1 MKNKRII
8 TGVGIVAVIAIGAYF
23 LLQGGK
29 TKDRMTLE
37 TGKVVRNSIN
47 TMVTATGTVE
57 PITVVEVGT
66 QVSGIIDKIYVDFN
80 SQIKKGQ
87 LLAEMDKVTLQSEL
101 ASKQSALASSKT
113 EYEYQQKNFA
123 RSKTLYEK
131 KLISDTD
138 YETAVYNYEKAKI
151 PTKGIKPI

>member
-80 SQIKKGQ
+80 SQIKKDNCW
-87 LLAEMDKVTLQSEL
+87 LKW
-101 ASKQSALASSKT
+101 
-113 EYEYQQKNFA
+113 
-123 RSKTLYEK
+123 
-131 KLISDTD
+131 
-138 YETAVYNYEKAKI
+138 
-151 PTKGIKPI
+151 IK

>member
-37 TGKVVRNSIN
+37 TGKIVRNSIN

-138 YETAVYNYEKAKI
+138 YETAVYN
-151 PTKGIKPI
+151 

>member
-80 SQIKKGQ
+80 SQIKKRTTIG
-87 LLAEMDKVTLQSEL
+87 
-101 ASKQSALASSKT
+101 
-113 EYEYQQKNFA
+113 
-123 RSKTLYEK
+123 
-131 KLISDTD
+131 
-138 YETAVYNYEKAKI
+138 
-151 PTKGIKPI
+151 

>member
-23 LLQGGK
+23 VLQGGK

-37 TGKVVRNSIN
+37 TGKVVRSSIQSME
-47 TMVTATGTVE
+47 TMVTATRGTFCRADNRSRKW
-57 PITVVEVGT
+57 VGT

-80 SQIKKGQ
+80 SQIKKKGQ

-101 ASKQSALASSKT
+101 ASKQSMVLCHKT

-123 RSKTLYEK
+123 LAGAKTLYE
-131 KLISDTD
+131 
-138 YETAVYNYEKAKI
+138 
-151 PTKGIKPI
+151 

>member
-80 SQIKKGQ
+80 SQIKK
-87 LLAEMDKVTLQSEL
+87 D
-101 ASKQSALASSKT
+101 
-113 EYEYQQKNFA
+113 
-123 RSKTLYEK
+123 
-131 KLISDTD
+131 
-138 YETAVYNYEKAKI
+138 NYWLKW
-151 PTKGIKPI
+151 IK

>member
-113 EYEYQQKNFA
+113 EYEYQQKNFV
-123 RSKTLYEK
+123 RLKKSLKKWLYK
-131 KLISDTD
+131 SYI
-138 YETAVYNYEKAKI
+138 N
-151 PTKGIKPI
+151 

>member
-113 EYEYQQKNFA
+113 EYEYQVFK
-123 RSKTLYEK
+123 E
-131 KLISDTD
+131 
-138 YETAVYNYEKAKI
+138 
-151 PTKGIKPI
+151 PINTHI

>member
-113 EYEYQQKNFA
+113 EYEYPVSRPLIFFSILGSRLNFHL
-123 RSKTLYEK
+123 S
-131 KLISDTD
+131 
-138 YETAVYNYEKAKI
+138 
-151 PTKGIKPI
+151 IK

>member
-123 RSKTLYEK
+123 RSKTY
-131 KLISDTD
+131 
-138 YETAVYNYEKAKI
+138 
-151 PTKGIKPI
+151 TKRS

>member
-1 MKNKRII
+1 
-8 TGVGIVAVIAIGAYF
+8 
-23 LLQGGK
+23 
-29 TKDRMTLE
+29 
-37 TGKVVRNSIN
+37 
-47 TMVTATGTVE
+47 
-57 PITVVEVGT
+57 
-66 QVSGIIDKIYVDFN
+66 
-80 SQIKKGQ
+80 
-87 LLAEMDKVTLQSEL
+87 MDKVTLQSEL

-151 PTKGIKPI
+151 PTKGIKPIL

>member
-138 YETAVYNYEKAKI
+138 ISRPKA
-151 PTKGIKPI
+151 